1 MVSVGH
7 RREHGQRGW
16 SLGAV
21 VCLSIHPTIESNISL
36 HYTAAVVSLP
46 PAFYWANNDNKTEFD
61 TASAW
66 FSIGRGN
73 LRLWRQVDEPG
84 PIKIFRC
91 ERVSLKPPK
100 IQHSQHHFSCLS
112 QSSVVVVARR
122 LVSVSPNP
130 SCLWWWYRS
139 DFSPTKRDMSSN
151 YLQELSPN
159 AEVVSK
165 QQALRVNVAA
175 AIGLQNVLKSNL
187 GPTGTLKL
195 LVGGA
200 GQLKLTKDGLT
211 LLREMQI
218 QHPTAA
224 LIARTATAQDDVTGD
239 GTTSTVLLTGEL
251 LKQAE
256 KYVLDSS
263 IHPRI
268 LTDGLD
274 LARDAALE
282 FLAREEFTRKHP
294 NAIQDRELLM
304 QTARTSLGT
313 KLDSS
318 LVPKVRF
325 PE

>member
-1 MVSVGH
+1 
-7 RREHGQRGW
+7 
-16 SLGAV
+16 
-21 VCLSIHPTIESNISL
+21 
-36 HYTAAVVSLP
+36 
-46 PAFYWANNDNKTEFD
+46 
-61 TASAW
+61 
-66 FSIGRGN
+66 
-73 LRLWRQVDEPG
+73 
-84 PIKIFRC
+84 
-91 ERVSLKPPK
+91 
-100 IQHSQHHFSCLS
+100 
-112 QSSVVVVARR
+112 
-122 LVSVSPNP
+122 
-130 SCLWWWYRS
+130 
-139 DFSPTKRDMSSN
+139 MSSS

-211 LLREMQI
+211 LLKEMQI

-282 FLAREEFTRKHP
+282 FLAREEFTRKQP
-294 NAIQDRELLM
+294 NAIQNRELLM

-318 LVPKVRF
+318 LVPKVRYDEDCCETPPVTNQTISVADLF
-325 PE
+325 SLLSTT

>member
-1 MVSVGH
+1 
-7 RREHGQRGW
+7 
-16 SLGAV
+16 
-21 VCLSIHPTIESNISL
+21 
-36 HYTAAVVSLP
+36 
-46 PAFYWANNDNKTEFD
+46 
-61 TASAW
+61 
-66 FSIGRGN
+66 
-73 LRLWRQVDEPG
+73 
-84 PIKIFRC
+84 
-91 ERVSLKPPK
+91 
-100 IQHSQHHFSCLS
+100 
-112 QSSVVVVARR
+112 
-122 LVSVSPNP
+122 
-130 SCLWWWYRS
+130 
-139 DFSPTKRDMSSN
+139 
-151 YLQELSPN
+151 
-159 AEVVSK
+159 
-165 QQALRVNVAA
+165 
-175 AIGLQNVLKSNL
+175 
-187 GPTGTLKL
+187 
-195 LVGGA
+195 
-200 GQLKLTKDGLT
+200 
-211 LLREMQI
+211 MQI

-239 GTTSTVLLTGEL
+239 GTTSTFLLTGEL